1 MKLLRSGG
9 IAKRIPRT
17 LRVRRGPVV
26 PPVRS
31 DYAERMSNGPP
42 HASPGLVALVVGEGR
57 FADRV
62 QIAYRTSNRR
72 VLRNRSTAGGRRAG
86 ARRHTM
92 TGAAKGRGRN
102 PTAINHAARMARR
115 FHGSLAC
122 RLATAPR
129 NASALRKS
137 F

>member
-26 PPVRS
+26 KPVRS

-72 VLRNRSTAGGRRAG
+72 VLRNRSTAGGRKAG
-86 ARRHTM
+86 ETPHDD
-92 TGAAKGRGRN
+92 GRG
-102 PTAINHAARMARR
+102 
-115 FHGSLAC
+115 
-122 RLATAPR
+122 TAPR
-129 NASALRKS
+129 QESYCYEPRGEEGPPFPRQPS
-137 F
+137 TGSSRPSGYSCDRRF